1 MTQMR
6 GPEAEGL
13 LYSRLVMPKMKTHS
27 GAKKRFK
34 LTAKGKVRARHSF
47 TSHILE
53 KKSPKRKRRLGRP
66 GDGLQARHQARQDAA
81 GSQAL
86 MTRVKRSLNARKK
99 RRATLKLAK
108 GYRGDASR
116 HYRTAKEA
124 VLKADQYR
132 YRDRRN
138 RKRDFRRLWI
148 TRINAA
154 ARQNGLSYSQFM
166 HGLQTA
172 GVELDRKILADM
184 AVHDADTFRRF
195 ADRAREALAAG

>member
-1 MTQMR
+1 
-6 GPEAEGL
+6 
-13 LYSRLVMPKMKTHS
+13 
-27 GAKKRFK
+27 
-34 LTAKGKVRARHSF
+34 
-47 TSHILE
+47 
-53 KKSPKRKRRLGRP
+53 
-66 GDGLQARHQARQDAA
+66 
-81 GSQAL
+81 
-86 MTRVKRSLNARKK
+86 MTRVKRSLHARKK

-154 ARQNGLSYSQFM
+154 ARQSDLSYSQFM
-166 HGLQTA
+166 HGLQLA

>member
-1 MTQMR
+1 
-6 GPEAEGL
+6 
-13 LYSRLVMPKMKTHS
+13 
-27 GAKKRFK
+27 
-34 LTAKGKVRARHSF
+34 
-47 TSHILE
+47 
-53 KKSPKRKRRLGRP
+53 
-66 GDGLQARHQARQDAA
+66 
-81 GSQAL
+81 
-86 MTRVKRSLNARKK
+86 MTRVKRSVHAKKK
-99 RRATLKLAK
+99 RRKTLDLAK
-108 GYRGDASR
+108 GYRGEAHSNYKR
-116 HYRTAKEA
+116 AKEA
-124 VLKADQYR
+124 VMKADSYA

>member
-1 MTQMR
+1 
-6 GPEAEGL
+6 
-13 LYSRLVMPKMKTHS
+13 
-27 GAKKRFK
+27 
-34 LTAKGKVRARHSF
+34 
-47 TSHILE
+47 
-53 KKSPKRKRRLGRP
+53 
-66 GDGLQARHQARQDAA
+66 
-81 GSQAL
+81 
-86 MTRVKRSLNARKK
+86 MTRVKRSVHARKK

-132 YRDRRN
+132 YRDRKN

-172 GVELDRKILADM
+172 GVELDRKILADI
-184 AVHDADTFRRF
+184 AVKDPAGFTKL
-195 ADRAREALAAG
+195 AEQAKAALTAKAA